1 MSFFNFRDKEWDLI
15 GKRNYF
21 LIFSAILIIVSI
33 GSLLLHGMN
42 LGLDFKGG
50 TICEIRFSNP
60 VTSDQVRAALKDM
73 NFKGD
78 DGDIHMSNAL
88 IQQSQTDSRVII
100 IRSKYLEEVQI
111 QEMYEKLESNIGH
124 FERLGTSG
132 VGPTIGSQVS
142 TNAAVALLIVLGLQ
156 LIYITIRFSN
166 NLLYGLA
173 VDIALIHDI
182 IVMIGLYSILGLEA
196 DSPFLAALL
205 TVVGYSVMD
214 TIVIFDRV
222 RENRLLL
229 KSMTFEQL
237 INKSILQ
244 TMTRSIYTLLTCVI
258 CLVALL
264 VFGGSTLQNFAIA
277 LLIGVCLGAYS
288 SIFIACPV
296 VVMSEQW
303 KSDKETVKRE
313 ERLAKLA
320 EGKKKIK
327 SRKQDR
333 EKEQIP
339 VSAVTTPLESK
350 NGNNRSL
357 QD

>member
-1 MSFFNFRDKEWDLI
+1 MSFFNFRDKEWDII

-21 LIFSAILIIVSI
+21 LIFSAMLVVLSI
-33 GSLLLHGMN
+33 GSLIFHGMN

-50 TICEIRFSNP
+50 TICELRFSNP
-60 VTSDQVRAALKDM
+60 VTSDQVRETLKSIT
-73 NFKGD
+73 FKSD

-88 IQQSQTDSRVII
+88 IQQSQTDSRVMI
-100 IRSKYLEEVQI
+100 IRSKYLEEEQI
-111 QEMYEKLESNIGH
+111 QEMYKKLETDRGH

-132 VGPTIGSQVS
+132 VGPTIGTQVS

-166 NLLYGLA
+166 NFLYGLA
-173 VDIALIHDI
+173 VDIALVHDI

-229 KSMTFEQL
+229 KTMTFEQL

-244 TMTRSIYTLLTCVI
+244 TMTRSIYTLLTCLI
-258 CLVALL
+258 CLIALL
-264 VFGGSTLQNFAIA
+264 AFGGATLKNFAIA
-277 LLIGVCLGAYS
+277 LLIGVSLGAYS

-296 VVMSEQW
+296 VVICESW
-303 KSDKETVKRE
+303 RSDKETVKRE
-313 ERLAKLA
+313 QRLAKLA
-320 EGKKKIK
+320 ESKKKVK
-327 SRKQDR
+327 SKKHD
-333 EKEQIP
+333 KEHIP
-339 VSAVTTPLESK
+339 VSAITTPLEQN
-350 NGNNRSL
+350 NG
-357 QD
+357 Q